1 MKSTI
6 KHVSETRAL
15 VTVVLGKEEL
25 KAAEQV
31 ALVRLGKNMKVAGF
45 RKGKAPIAMVAKN
58 ADPAALSEEILNSAV
73 SKAIADAYTENNLMP
88 LDRPEVEIKK
98 FVPGDTLE
106 FTAESD
112 ILPEVK
118 LGDYKKLKA
127 KKVEVKIE
135 KSDVDDVLKRIKQQ
149 FAEKKPVTRK
159 AEMGDEAVIDYVGKK
174 GDEEFQGGSATDYAL
189 GLGSGQF
196 IPGFEEAIVGHATG
210 EEFDVPLTF
219 PKEYHSK
226 ELAGQKVVFSV
237 KLKQLNEVVLPE
249 DSDEFAAK
257 VGEFTAMAD
266 LRKDIKAELSAQ
278 KEREA
283 MDEARDD
290 LIQQLVDKSKVA
302 APKVL
307 IDDQVKSIQQDMFQN
322 LMYQGMTMDQYVASK
337 GYDNLENWEAKEA
350 TPLAEKRV
358 KASLVL
364 NELAKDLKIEVTPE
378 QLNARLD
385 MYRQQY
391 ANQPEMAKRFDEPEI
406 QRDITNRL
414 ATELTV
420 DKLVELNTK

>member
-58 ADPAALSEEILNSAV
+58 ADPAALSEETLNSAV

-118 LGDYKKLKA
+118 LGDYKKLKV
-127 KKVEVKIE
+127 KQPEIKVQ
-135 KSDVDDVLKRIKQQ
+135 KSDVDDVINRIKQQ
-149 FAEKKPVTRK
+149 FAEKKAVTRK
-159 AEMGDEAVIDYVGKK
+159 AEMGDEAIIDYVGKK
-174 GDEEFQGGSATDYAL
+174 GDEAFAGGSATDYAL

-196 IPGFEEAIVGHATG
+196 IPGFEEAIVGRATG

-219 PKEYHSK
+219 PKEYHSS

-266 LRKDIKAELSAQ
+266 LRKDIKAELTAQ

-283 MDEARDD
+283 MDEVRDD

-307 IDDQVKSIQQDMFQN
+307 IDDQVKSIKQDMIQN
-322 LMYQGMTMDQYVASK
+322 LMYQGMSMEQYVSSK
-337 GYDNLENWEAKEA
+337 GFDNLEDWEAKEA

-364 NELAKDLKIEVTPE
+364 NELAKDLKVEVTPE
-378 QLNARLD
+378 LLNTRLD

-391 ANQPEMAKRFDEPEI
+391 LNQPDMAKRFDEPEI

-420 DKLVELNTK
+420 DRLVELNSK